1 VSYSLADRFAGALLG
16 VAIGDAIGAPVE
28 GRPPD
33 EIRARFDG
41 PVQGFVEPWAPRPDG
56 RVKGHGHVTD
66 DTLMT
71 VALAQAYLSKRGL
84 IEPHD
89 LAEHLIPLLAD
100 RPTFV
105 PEYGRDM
112 LLVERL
118 FHPEKYLVLRLRI
131 ASADPREAGVGN
143 AVNCGAAMYFA
154 PVGLMHAGDP
164 LAAYADAVAL
174 AGAHQN
180 SYGREA
186 AAIIA
191 ACIAEAVRPN
201 ASWRSVVDLALAL
214 AKDGTRAAIAAVVA
228 TAERLQDQPHDSLEV
243 ALALRNTI
251 EPFDTVKGR
260 VGEHFNYSHYPSR
273 THAIEEVPAALGYL
287 VQTQGDVR
295 RAIVGAANYGRD
307 ADSTAGMVGG
317 IAAALGGASALP
329 PDWIER
335 VEQANRLPL
344 TALAG
349 DLFGLW
355 QHIYASER
363 ERADRRVQEL
373 GSQLSTPVGNGR
385 YASGSKG
392 EVRS

>member
-1 VSYSLADRFAGALLG
+1 MSYSLADRFAGALLG

-28 GRPPD
+28 GRAPD

-71 VALAQAYLSKRGL
+71 VALTQAYLSKHGL
-84 IEPHD
+84 LEPHD

-105 PEYGRDM
+105 PEYGREM

-164 LAAYADAVAL
+164 VAAYADAVAL

-191 ACIAEAVRPN
+191 ACIAEAVRPHG
-201 ASWRSVVDLALAL
+201 SWRTVIDTAIGL
-214 AKDGTRAAIAAVVA
+214 AKDGTRAAIAAVA
-228 TAERLQDQPHDSLEV
+228 TTAERLQDQPHDSLEV
-243 ALALRNTI
+243 ARALRSAI

-260 VGEHFNYSHYPSR
+260 VSEHLNYSHYPSR

-295 RAIVGAANYGRD
+295 RAIIGAANYGRD

-329 PDWIER
+329 PDWIACVER
-335 VEQANRLPL
+335 ENRLPL
-344 TALAG
+344 TALAA
-349 DLFGLW
+349 DLCGLW
-355 QHIYASER
+355 QRVYASER
-363 ERADRRVQEL
+363 ERADLRAQEL
-373 GSQLSTPVGNGR
+373 GSQLSSPIGNGLHDS
-385 YASGSKG
+385 ASTG
-392 EVRS
+392 EVPA

>member
-1 VSYSLADRFAGALLG
+1 
-16 VAIGDAIGAPVE
+16 
-28 GRPPD
+28 
-33 EIRARFDG
+33 
-41 PVQGFVEPWAPRPDG
+41 VQGFVEPWAPRPDG
-56 RVKGHGHVTD
+56 RVKGDGHVTD

-71 VALAQAYLSKRGL
+71 VALVQAYLSKQGL
-84 IEPHD
+84 LEPHD
-89 LAEHLIPLLAD
+89 LVEHLIPLLAD

-191 ACIAEAVRPN
+191 ACIAEAVRPH
-201 ASWRSVVDLALAL
+201 ASWRGVVDTALGL
-214 AKDGTRAAIAAVVA
+214 AKDGTRAAIAAAVS
-228 TAERLQDQPHDSLEV
+228 TAEQLQGLPHDSLEV
-243 ALALRNTI
+243 AHALRSTI

-260 VGEHFNYSHYPSR
+260 VSEHFNYSHYPSR
-273 THAIEEVPAALGYL
+273 MHAIEELPAALGYL
-287 VQTQGDVR
+287 VQTQGNVR

-317 IAAALGGASALP
+317 IAAALNGASALP
-329 PDWIER
+329 PEWVER
-335 VEQANRLPL
+335 VEHANRLPL
-344 TALAG
+344 TSIAG

-355 QHIYASER
+355 QRTYASEC
-363 ERADRRVQEL
+363 ERADRRRQEL
-373 GSQLSTPVGNGR
+373 GSPVGNGL
-385 YASGSKG
+385 YDPASKG
-392 EVRS
+392 EVLS

>member
-1 VSYSLADRFAGALLG
+1 M
-16 VAIGDAIGAPVE
+16 GAPVE
-28 GRPPD
+28 GRAPD
-33 EIRARFDG
+33 EIRARFNG
-41 PVQGFVEPWAPRPDG
+41 PVQGFVEPWATRPDG

-71 VALAQAYLSKRGL
+71 VALTQAYLSKHGL
-84 IEPHD
+84 LEPHD

-105 PEYGRDM
+105 PEYGREM

-164 LAAYADAVAL
+164 FAAYADAVAL

-201 ASWRSVVDLALAL
+201 ASWRSVVQTALEL
-214 AKDGTRAAIAAVVA
+214 AKDGTRAAIAAVVT
-228 TAERLQDQPHDSLEV
+228 TAERLQSEPHDSLEV
-243 ALALRNTI
+243 ALTLRTTI

-260 VGEHFNYSHYPSR
+260 VSEHFNYSHYPSR
-273 THAIEEVPAALGYL
+273 AHAIEEVPMALGYL

-295 RAIVGAANYGRD
+295 RAIVGAVNYGRD
-307 ADSTAGMVGG
+307 ADSTAGMVGAL
-317 IAAALGGASALP
+317 AAALSGASALP
-329 PDWIER
+329 PEWGER

-344 TALAG
+344 TAIAA

-355 QHIYASER
+355 QRVYASER
-363 ERADRRVQEL
+363 ERADRRDQEL
-373 GSQLSTPVGNGR
+373 GSQLSTSIGNGL
-385 YASGSKG
+385 YATPSKG
-392 EVRS
+392 EVPA

>member
-1 VSYSLADRFAGALLG
+1 VNYALADRFAGALLG

-28 GRPPD
+28 GRSPD
-33 EIRARFDG
+33 EIRLRFDG

-56 RVKGHGHVTD
+56 RVKGDGHVTD

-71 VALAQAYLSKRGL
+71 VALVQAYLSKQGL
-84 IEPHD
+84 LEPHD
-89 LAEHLIPLLAD
+89 LVEHLIPLLAD

-191 ACIAEAVRPN
+191 ACIAEAVRPY
-201 ASWRSVVDLALAL
+201 ASWHSVVDTALGL
-214 AKDGTRAAIAAVVA
+214 AKDGTRAAIAATVS
-228 TAERLQDQPHDSLEV
+228 TAEQLQALPHDSLEV
-243 ALALRNTI
+243 ALALRSTI

-260 VGEHFNYSHYPSR
+260 VSEHFNYSHYPSR
-273 THAIEEVPAALGYL
+273 MHAIEELPAALGYL

-317 IAAALGGASALP
+317 IAAALNGASALP
-329 PDWIER
+329 PEWVER
-335 VEQANRLPL
+335 VEHANRLPL
-344 TALAG
+344 TTIAG

-355 QHIYASER
+355 QRVFASEC
-363 ERADRRVQEL
+363 ERADRRRQEL
-373 GSQLSTPVGNGR
+373 GTPVGNGL
-385 YASGSKG
+385 YNPASKG
-392 EVRS
+392 EVLS